1 MNGKSWEFNEP
12 TRFAGRP
19 RRTATRRPRRS
30 LPVET
35 EKSEEKSEAR
45 RIPTE
50 IKRLLSF
57 VVGALERKISMLNRT

>member
-1 MNGKSWEFNEP
+1 M
-12 TRFAGRP
+12 
-19 RRTATRRPRRS
+19 
-30 LPVET
+30 ET

-45 RIPTE
+45 RIRTE